1 MSIINTA
8 LIGKLKKTKADK
20 TNVLQLDQTTSY
32 IPTLDFHPA
41 TKSYVDDLI
50 ASIDESSEITYDN
63 TASGLTS
70 VTVQG
75 AIDELSSAINGI
87 TFDTSGDGSSY
98 LSDDGTYK
106 TIDLSPYVTNTSDQA
121 LATTT
126 ALELSGT
133 DLILNKGDGTTDTIS
148 LAAYLDDTT
157 NTVVSAVIVGTTITF
172 TREDSTTFDLD
183 ITSLFDDSNLPF
195 IESGA
200 VSGSTLT
207 LTRNDASTIDI
218 DVSSLLDNVDAQT
231 LSFDGTN
238 LSISNGNSVDLSSL
252 IDDTNLSRITSG
264 AVSGTTLTLTR
275 DDATTIDVDV
285 SSLLDNIDTD
295 TNTYVT
301 SGSVSGN
308 TLTLTLNDASTVD
321 IDVSSLLDDT
331 DTNTYVN
338 SGEVVGSDIILTN
351 NNLSTVTIDASDLIS
366 SAGAVNNVFGGRETQ
381 DFTATAGQ
389 TVFNISVGLNDV
401 EVFYNGIKL
410 DNEDYTV
417 DTVAS
422 TITLLEAAEE
432 LDNIEVVNFGFGGN
446 IETAYE
452 KFEYTAGTADGSYDG
467 DLSTFPCVYNAYAG
481 TVEVFLNGLK
491 LLSSEYTA
499 DTGTSITLTDP
510 AVSGQSVEIV
520 GYIQVNTNTYYSK
533 PQINELLQ
541 GFGRGDESTPSAN
554 AAQVIDVFDY
564 SVYSSGEYLLTV
576 YASGSVMT
584 TKMMVLFDG
593 TNALTTSYG
602 ELGTNLGTFDAN
614 VNGSNVEITFTP
626 NVENTTVKFKR
637 NMIDAYSVELT
648 TDMASGVGLVDLL
661 NGYGT
666 IDLK

>member
-218 DVSSLLDNVDAQT
+218 DV
-231 LSFDGTN
+231 
-238 LSISNGNSVDLSSL
+238 SSL